1 MYKIEDIILKCRQ
14 NEFTAEELSNI
25 SLAHKI
31 VTEEFSSNSE
41 VYSTESITHFTN
53 VAGILADLNAD
64 STTVIAGLLHGMT
77 SEKQL
82 EIVSKNFGEDYESII
97 KNLEK
102 ISHLK
107 TSEFDKATSNN
118 LKKLLVG
125 LAEDARVL
133 IIKIADRL
141 DVMRNAYILPPEE
154 QKQKAIGTM
163 EVYVPIIHRLGIN
176 SVKSELENLCL
187 KYTKPDMY
195 KEIEDKLNGTTEELN
210 ASLNEMKENIS
221 DILTEHG
228 INFEIKARVKSIY
241 SIYHKLTTGHKWNEI
256 YDILAMRLIV
266 PTEEDCYLAIG
277 LIHAKYRPVPKR
289 FKDYIAMPKE
299 NMYQSL
305 HTSVFGSND
314 NIYEIQVRTPE
325 MDEIAEHGIASH
337 WSYKEHGKNI
347 QNLMEQKL
355 EIFRNTIKMASYE
368 NDEGFQ
374 KNINDEIF
382 NTQIY
387 VFTPKGDV
395 MELPSGSTPIDFAYR
410 IHSGVGDKTVGA
422 IVNDQ
427 IVPLNYKL
435 EDGDIIKINTLNS
448 AKPNKEW
455 LNFVKTTQAKNKI
468 KAYFSKKDRENYIE
482 LGKDLLEKEIR
493 KQKLSIS
500 EVLKEENINKL
511 TTDLKLKDYDEL
523 LLSIGSLRYTP
534 AYIIDLIYEDK
545 KQIED
550 IMLERVNRKV
560 INKKTNYKDDIIVAG
575 EGNILVSLAHC
586 CNPVPGDEIIGFVT
600 KGEGVSV
607 HKKTCPNI
615 SDKTERLIDVA
626 WNNKEE
632 SLFNANLTIKTNS
645 MQNHIL
651 EIVTAASVKN
661 VSINSIKEYEN
672 KEMLDYQVSIRV
684 SNKDKLEQFIDE
696 ILKLNFV
703 MEVTK

>member
-187 KYTKPDMY
+187 KHTKPDMY

-228 INFEIKARVKSIY
+228 IKFEIKARVKSIY

-684 SNKDKLEQFIDE
+684 SNKDKLEQFIEE

>member
-31 VTEEFSSNSE
+31 VTEEFNSSSD
-41 VYSTESITHFTN
+41 VYSTKSITHFTN

-82 EIVSKNFGEDYESII
+82 EIVSENFGEDYESII

-210 ASLNEMKENIS
+210 ASLNDMKENIS

-228 INFEIKARVKSIY
+228 IKFEIKARVKSIY

-672 KEMLDYQVSIRV
+672 KEMLDYQVSVRV

>member
-210 ASLNEMKENIS
+210 ASLNDMKENIS

-228 INFEIKARVKSIY
+228 IKFEIKARVKSIY

-672 KEMLDYQVSIRV
+672 KEMLDYQVSVRV

>member
-31 VTEEFSSNSE
+31 VTEEFNSSSE
-41 VYSTESITHFTN
+41 VYSTKSITHFTN

-82 EIVSKNFGEDYESII
+82 EIVSENFGEDYESII

-210 ASLNEMKENIS
+210 ASLNDMKENIS

-228 INFEIKARVKSIY
+228 IKFEIKARVKSIY

-355 EIFRNTIKMASYE
+355 EVFRNTIKMASYE
-368 NDEGFQ
+368 NDESFQ

-560 INKKTNYKDDIIVAG
+560 INKKANYKDDIIVAG
-575 EGNILVSLAHC
+575 EGNILVSLANC
-586 CNPVPGDEIIGFVT
+586 CHPVPGDEIIGFVT

-632 SLFNANLTIKTNS
+632 SLFNVSLTIKTNS

-672 KEMLDYQVSIRV
+672 KEMLDYQVSVRV

>member
-228 INFEIKARVKSIY
+228 IKFEIKARVKSIY

-422 IVNDQ
+422 IVNNQ

-672 KEMLDYQVSIRV
+672 KEMLDYQVSVRV

>member
-107 TSEFDKATSNN
+107 TSEFDKTTSNN

-210 ASLNEMKENIS
+210 ASLNDMKENIS

-228 INFEIKARVKSIY
+228 IKFEIKARVKSIY

-672 KEMLDYQVSIRV
+672 KEMLDYQVSVRV

>member
-107 TSEFDKATSNN
+107 TSEFDKTTSNN

-141 DVMRNAYILPPEE
+141 DVMRNVYILPPEE

-672 KEMLDYQVSIRV
+672 KEMLDYQVSVRV

>member
-31 VTEEFSSNSE
+31 VTEEFSSSNE

-77 SEKQL
+77 SERQL
-82 EIVSKNFGEDYESII
+82 EIVSKNFGEDYENII

-228 INFEIKARVKSIY
+228 IKFEIKARVKSIY

-560 INKKTNYKDDIIVAG
+560 IDKKTNYKDDIIVAG

-672 KEMLDYQVSIRV
+672 KEMLDYQVSVRV

>member
-31 VTEEFSSNSE
+31 VTEEFNSSSE
-41 VYSTESITHFTN
+41 VYSTKSITHFTN

-82 EIVSKNFGEDYESII
+82 EIVSENFGEDYESII

-107 TSEFDKATSNN
+107 TNEFDKATSNN

-210 ASLNEMKENIS
+210 ASLNDMKENIS

-228 INFEIKARVKSIY
+228 IKFEIKARVKSIY

-368 NDEGFQ
+368 NDESFQ

-560 INKKTNYKDDIIVAG
+560 INKKANYKDDIIVAG
-575 EGNILVSLAHC
+575 EGNILVSLANC
-586 CNPVPGDEIIGFVT
+586 CHPVPGDEIIGFVT

-632 SLFNANLTIKTNS
+632 SLFNVSLTIKTNS

-672 KEMLDYQVSIRV
+672 KEMLDYQVSVRV

>member
-176 SVKSELENLCL
+176 SVKSALENLCL
-187 KYTKPDMY
+187 KYTKPAMY

-228 INFEIKARVKSIY
+228 IKFEIKARVKSIY

>member
-228 INFEIKARVKSIY
+228 IKFEIKARVKSIY

-615 SDKTERLIDVA
+615 SDKTERLIVVA

-672 KEMLDYQVSIRV
+672 KEMLDYQVSVRV

>member
-31 VTEEFSSNSE
+31 VTEEFNSSSD
-41 VYSTESITHFTN
+41 VYSTKSITHFTN

-64 STTVIAGLLHGMT
+64 STTIIAGLLHGMT

-82 EIVSKNFGEDYESII
+82 EIVSENFGEDYESII

-107 TSEFDKATSNN
+107 TSEFDKATINN

-210 ASLNEMKENIS
+210 ASLNDMKENIS

-228 INFEIKARVKSIY
+228 IKFEIKARVKSIY

-368 NDEGFQ
+368 NDESFQ

-560 INKKTNYKDDIIVAG
+560 INKKANYKDDIIVAG
-575 EGNILVSLAHC
+575 EGNILVSLANC
-586 CNPVPGDEIIGFVT
+586 CHPVPGDEIIGFVT

-632 SLFNANLTIKTNS
+632 SLFNVSLTIKTNS

-672 KEMLDYQVSIRV
+672 KEMLDYQVSVRV

>member
-228 INFEIKARVKSIY
+228 IKFEIKARVKSIY

>member
-141 DVMRNAYILPPEE
+141 DVMRNAYILPPGE

-228 INFEIKARVKSIY
+228 IKFEIKARVKSIY

>member
-228 INFEIKARVKSIY
+228 IKFEIKARVKSIY

-672 KEMLDYQVSIRV
+672 KEMLDYQVSVRV

>member
-14 NEFTAEELSNI
+14 NEFTAEELNNI

-107 TSEFDKATSNN
+107 TSEFDKTTSNN

-615 SDKTERLIDVA
+615 SDKTERLINVA

-672 KEMLDYQVSIRV
+672 KEMLDYQVSVRV

>member
-228 INFEIKARVKSIY
+228 IKFEIKARVKSIY

-500 EVLKEENINKL
+500 EVLKEENINKI

>member
-107 TSEFDKATSNN
+107 TNEFDKATSNN

-210 ASLNEMKENIS
+210 ASLNDMKENIS

-228 INFEIKARVKSIY
+228 IKFEIKARVKSIY

-368 NDEGFQ
+368 NDESFQ

-575 EGNILVSLAHC
+575 EGNILVSLANC
-586 CNPVPGDEIIGFVT
+586 CHPVPGDEIIGFVT

-632 SLFNANLTIKTNS
+632 SLFNVSLTIKTNS

-672 KEMLDYQVSIRV
+672 KEMLDYQVSVRV

>member
-1 MYKIEDIILKCRQ
+1 
-14 NEFTAEELSNI
+14 
-25 SLAHKI
+25 
-31 VTEEFSSNSE
+31 
-41 VYSTESITHFTN
+41 
-53 VAGILADLNAD
+53 
-64 STTVIAGLLHGMT
+64 
-77 SEKQL
+77 
-82 EIVSKNFGEDYESII
+82 
-97 KNLEK
+97 
-102 ISHLK
+102 
-107 TSEFDKATSNN
+107 
-118 LKKLLVG
+118 
-125 LAEDARVL
+125 
-133 IIKIADRL
+133 
-141 DVMRNAYILPPEE
+141 
-154 QKQKAIGTM
+154 
-163 EVYVPIIHRLGIN
+163 
-176 SVKSELENLCL
+176 
-187 KYTKPDMY
+187 MY

-228 INFEIKARVKSIY
+228 IKFEIKARVKSIY

-422 IVNDQ
+422 IVNNQ

-672 KEMLDYQVSIRV
+672 KEMLDYQVSVRV

>member
-107 TSEFDKATSNN
+107 TSEFDKTTSNN

-228 INFEIKARVKSIY
+228 IKFEIKARVKSIY

>member
-31 VTEEFSSNSE
+31 VTEEFSYNSE

-210 ASLNEMKENIS
+210 ASLNDMKENIS

-228 INFEIKARVKSIY
+228 IKFEIKARVKSIY

-672 KEMLDYQVSIRV
+672 KEMLDYQVSVRV

>member
-31 VTEEFSSNSE
+31 VTEEFNSSSE
-41 VYSTESITHFTN
+41 VYSTKSITHFTN

-82 EIVSKNFGEDYESII
+82 EIVSENFGEDYESII

-210 ASLNEMKENIS
+210 ASLNDMKENIS

-228 INFEIKARVKSIY
+228 IKFEIKARVKSIY

-368 NDEGFQ
+368 NDESFQ

-560 INKKTNYKDDIIVAG
+560 INKKANYKDDIIVAG
-575 EGNILVSLAHC
+575 EGNILVSLANC
-586 CNPVPGDEIIGFVT
+586 CHPVPGDEIIGFVT

-615 SDKTERLIDVA
+615 SDKTERLIEVA

-632 SLFNANLTIKTNS
+632 SLFNVSLTIKTNS

-672 KEMLDYQVSIRV
+672 KEMLDYQVSVRV

>member
-31 VTEEFSSNSE
+31 VTKEFNSSSE
-41 VYSTESITHFTN
+41 VYSTKSITHFTN

-672 KEMLDYQVSIRV
+672 KEMLDYQVSVRV

>member
-31 VTEEFSSNSE
+31 VTEEFNSSSE
-41 VYSTESITHFTN
+41 VYSTKSITHFTN
-53 VAGILADLNAD
+53 VAGILSDLNAD

-82 EIVSKNFGEDYESII
+82 EIVSENFGEDYESII

-107 TSEFDKATSNN
+107 TNEFDKATSNN

-210 ASLNEMKENIS
+210 ASLNDMKENIS

-228 INFEIKARVKSIY
+228 IKFEIKARVKSIY

-368 NDEGFQ
+368 NDESFQ

-672 KEMLDYQVSIRV
+672 KEMLDYQVSVRV

>member
-107 TSEFDKATSNN
+107 TSEFDKTTSNN

-176 SVKSELENLCL
+176 SVKSEIENLCL

-368 NDEGFQ
+368 NDESFQ

-672 KEMLDYQVSIRV
+672 KEMLDYQVSVRV

>member
-31 VTEEFSSNSE
+31 VTEEFNSSSE
-41 VYSTESITHFTN
+41 VYSTKSITHFTN

-82 EIVSKNFGEDYESII
+82 EIVSENFGDDYESII

-210 ASLNEMKENIS
+210 ASLNDMKENIS

-228 INFEIKARVKSIY
+228 IKFEIKARVKSIY

-368 NDEGFQ
+368 NDESFQ

-560 INKKTNYKDDIIVAG
+560 INKKANYKDDIIVAG
-575 EGNILVSLAHC
+575 EGNILVSLANC
-586 CNPVPGDEIIGFVT
+586 CHPVPGDEIIGFVT

-632 SLFNANLTIKTNS
+632 SLFNVSLTIKTNS

-672 KEMLDYQVSIRV
+672 KEMLDYQVSVRV

>member
-31 VTEEFSSNSE
+31 VTEEFNFSSE
-41 VYSTESITHFTN
+41 VYSTKSITHFTN

-82 EIVSKNFGEDYESII
+82 EIVTENFGEDYESII

-210 ASLNEMKENIS
+210 ASLNDMKENIS

-228 INFEIKARVKSIY
+228 IKFEIKARVKSIY

-672 KEMLDYQVSIRV
+672 KEMLDYQVSVRV

>member
-31 VTEEFSSNSE
+31 VTEEFNSSSE
-41 VYSTESITHFTN
+41 VYSTKSITHFTN

-82 EIVSKNFGEDYESII
+82 EIVSENFGEDYESII

-210 ASLNEMKENIS
+210 ASLNDMKENIS

-228 INFEIKARVKSIY
+228 IKFEIKARVKSIY

-368 NDEGFQ
+368 NDESFQ

-560 INKKTNYKDDIIVAG
+560 INKKANYKDDIIVAG
-575 EGNILVSLAHC
+575 EGNILVSLANC
-586 CNPVPGDEIIGFVT
+586 CHPVPGDEIIGFVT

-632 SLFNANLTIKTNS
+632 SLFNVSLTIKTNS

-672 KEMLDYQVSIRV
+672 KEMLDYQVSVRV

>member
-368 NDEGFQ
+368 NDESFQ

-511 TTDLKLKDYDEL
+511 KTDLKLKDYDEL

-560 INKKTNYKDDIIVAG
+560 INKKANYKDDIIVAG
-575 EGNILVSLAHC
+575 EGNILVSLANC
-586 CNPVPGDEIIGFVT
+586 CHPVPGDEIIGFVT

-632 SLFNANLTIKTNS
+632 SLFNVSLTIKTNS

-672 KEMLDYQVSIRV
+672 KEMLDYQVSVRV

>member
-141 DVMRNAYILPPEE
+141 DVMRNAYILPPGE

-228 INFEIKARVKSIY
+228 IKFEIKARVKSIY

-672 KEMLDYQVSIRV
+672 KEMLDYQVSVRV

>member
-228 INFEIKARVKSIY
+228 IKFEIKARVKSIY

-672 KEMLDYQVSIRV
+672 KEMLDYQVSVRV
-684 SNKDKLEQFIDE
+684 SNKDKLEQFIEE

>member
-53 VAGILADLNAD
+53 VAGILAELNAD

-228 INFEIKARVKSIY
+228 IKFEIKARVKSIY

-615 SDKTERLIDVA
+615 SDKTERLIVVA

-672 KEMLDYQVSIRV
+672 KEMLDYQVSVRV

>member
-31 VTEEFSSNSE
+31 VTEEFNSSSE
-41 VYSTESITHFTN
+41 VYSTKSITHFTN

-210 ASLNEMKENIS
+210 ASLNDMKENIS

-228 INFEIKARVKSIY
+228 IKFEIKARVKSIY

-672 KEMLDYQVSIRV
+672 KEMLDYQVSVRV

>member
-107 TSEFDKATSNN
+107 TSEFDKTTSNN

-228 INFEIKARVKSIY
+228 IKFEIKARVKSIY

-422 IVNDQ
+422 IVNNQ

-672 KEMLDYQVSIRV
+672 KEMLDYQVSVRV

>member
-187 KYTKPDMY
+187 KHTKPDMY

-228 INFEIKARVKSIY
+228 IKFEIKARVKSIY

-672 KEMLDYQVSIRV
+672 KEMLDYQVSVRV

>member
-64 STTVIAGLLHGMT
+64 STTIIAGLLHGMT

-82 EIVSKNFGEDYESII
+82 EIVSENFGEDYESII

-672 KEMLDYQVSIRV
+672 KEMLDYQVSVRV

>member
-31 VTEEFSSNSE
+31 VTEEFNSSSE

-672 KEMLDYQVSIRV
+672 KEMLDYQVSVRV
-684 SNKDKLEQFIDE
+684 SNKDKLDQFIDE